1 MRIEK
6 LDMSRVDGYSMSEF
20 EVVVEALKNREIYR
34 HRLVYRGINGEFSD
48 NVLKTGLDIAG
59 DIMSGS
65 SEEEILGLSSSS
77 GMENPFEYVS
87 DFENKG
93 LSVYDQNLL
102 NWKSPS
108 EYEFKFPNKK
118 LEALVAVFKLIY

>member
-20 EVVVEALKNREIYR
+20 EVVVDALKNRGIYR
-34 HRLVYRGINGEFSD
+34 PGLVYRGFNGEFSD

-59 DIMSGS
+59 DVMSGS
-65 SEEEILGLSSSS
+65 SEEEILGPSSSS

-102 NWKSPS
+102 N
-108 EYEFKFPNKK
+108 
-118 LEALVAVFKLIY
+118 